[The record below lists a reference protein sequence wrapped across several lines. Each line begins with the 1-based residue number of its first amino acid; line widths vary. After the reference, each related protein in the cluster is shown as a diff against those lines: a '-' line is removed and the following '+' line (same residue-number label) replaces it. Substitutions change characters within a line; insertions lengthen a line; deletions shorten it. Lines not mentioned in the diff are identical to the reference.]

1 MIRELTE
8 EDFARGVRN
17 PYFDKLMMKTEIFL
31 RKKDYQLFNE
41 IGSLYGVSAEVII
54 RNYLGDL
61 ADELREHD
69 E

>member
-1 MIRELTE
+1 MIRELTK

-17 PYFDKLMMKTEIFL
+17 PYFEKFMTKTEISL
-31 RKKDYQLFNE
+31 RKKDYQLFGE
-41 IGSLYGVSAEVII
+41 IGSLYGVSAEVLI
-54 RNYLGDL
+54 RNYLDDL

>member
-17 PYFDKLMMKTEIFL
+17 PYFDKLMTKTEISL
-31 RKKDYQLFNE
+31 RKKDYQLFSE
-41 IGSLYGVSAEVII
+41 MGSLYGVSAEVMI

>member
-8 EDFARGVRN
+8 VDFARGVRN

-31 RKKDYQLFNE
+31 RRKDYQLFGE
-41 IGSLYGVSAEVII
+41 IGSLYGVSAEVMI

-61 ADELREHD
+61 ADEFREHD